1 MRQTIRVASLVLL
14 AGALATPCGQS
25 NAQPAAALNTLTPAE
40 RRAGWRLLFDGKTTT
55 GWRGYR
61 ETGMRPDWSVTDG
74 ALTLL
79 GGGVKHMGL
88 VTVEQ
93 FENFELLIDWRIA
106 EGGNSGIMYR
116 VIETAPEPHLTGPEV
131 QLLDNPRHP
140 EVRRNPARAAG
151 ACYDLYAPAR
161 DATRPPGEWNTLRL
175 LVIGSRVEHWMN
187 GTKIVEYE
195 IGSRDWQQRLA
206 RSKWRREQGFA
217 RSAKGHLCL
226 QEHNSRAQFRNIKL
240 RSIAAE

>member
-1 MRQTIRVASLVLL
+1 MRIACLLLLVGVVL
-14 AGALATPCGQS
+14 TPFGQS
-25 NAQPAAALNTLTPAE
+25 TAQPAAPQNTLTPAE
-40 RRAGWRLLFDGKTTT
+40 RRAGWRLLFDGKTTA

-61 ETGMRPDWSVTDG
+61 ETGMRPDWTVTDG

-79 GGGVKHMGL
+79 GGGVKHMGI

-106 EGGNSGIMYR
+106 GGGNSGIMYR
-116 VIETAPEPHLTGPEV
+116 VSETAPEPHLTGPEV
-131 QLLDNPRHP
+131 QLLDNARHP

-161 DATRPPGEWNTLRL
+161 DVTRPPGEWNTLRL
-175 LVIGSRVEHWMN
+175 LVNGSRVEHWLN

-195 IGSRDWQQRLA
+195 IGSPDWQQRLA
-206 RSKWRREQGFA
+206 RSKWRREKGFS
-217 RSAKGHLCL
+217 RKAKGHLCL
-226 QEHNSRAQFRNIKL
+226 QEHNSRAQFRNIKI
-240 RSIAAE
+240 RSIGAE